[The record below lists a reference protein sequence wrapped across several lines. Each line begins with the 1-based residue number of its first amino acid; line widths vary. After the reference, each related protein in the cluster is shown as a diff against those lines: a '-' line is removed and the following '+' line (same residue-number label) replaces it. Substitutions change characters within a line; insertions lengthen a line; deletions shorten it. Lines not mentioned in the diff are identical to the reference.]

1 MRGTRMARQMP
12 PAGRCRAAKEPS
24 RSCTFARTLWCPIS
38 RAGAASGCLSTP
50 APESTVRVRSG
61 RLLPAPR
68 PGLAGEPSGTV
79 TALVDHRR
87 DPSRQRRV
95 LRARRSAC
103 GPRRARTWSPGL
115 EGPHGRPTVAPRF
128 EQVYVQFREARTFAV
143 SDLSARLHIKAHAPQ
158 YTPTTPSL
166 ECPSSCAI
174 VRRAAVSICR
184 FVPVS
189 ERRGGPPTAGAF
201 QPVSSS

>member
-1 MRGTRMARQMP
+1 MAKP
-12 PAGRCRAAKEPS
+12 LPAIHSALHPS
-24 RSCTFARTLWCPIS
+24 RHYPIRRLTRIAPTGRVAPWRGPS
-38 RAGAASGCLSTP
+38 LLFFVPRTP

-79 TALVDHRR
+79 TALVDRRR

-95 LRARRSAC
+95 SRARRPAC
-103 GPRRARTWSPGL
+103 GPRRARTRSPGL
-115 EGPHGRPTVAPRF
+115 EGPHGRPTVTPRF
-128 EQVYVQFREARTFAV
+128 EQVYVELREARTFAV
-143 SDLSARLHIKAHAPQ
+143 SDLGALLHITTYTPQ

-166 ECPSSCAI
+166 ECPSSSAI
-174 VRRAAVSICR
+174 VRRAAVSIWR

-189 ERRGGPPTAGAF
+189 VRRAGPPAAGAF